1 MKNITFLLGA
11 GASYYACPV
20 WKEQAEK
27 MVQLAKKYLREK
39 SPNFSEEM
47 PADLEEYEKIIWDI
61 GYFGTKALKFGTID
75 TYAKKLYLNHSY
87 SELSRLK
94 LSVSVFFTIWQ
105 LTDDYDLKNRMN
117 KEFEEIDRRYISL
130 FASIL
135 ESEGGAKLKIKDNIK
150 FVTWNYDLQLELA
163 YKSFCHDGA
172 SWNYMFDN
180 LYFRVN
186 HLNHKPLQICHLNG
200 YHGFYK
206 SNDKE
211 TCFIDI
217 PNSKNIVEMLKEL
230 GFLPESL
237 SRRQLNL
244 SDHINYAWESNSFSN
259 KTREEAKKIF
269 VETDILIIIGYS
281 FPNFNKEIDKMLF
294 DNLRKKSVKIY
305 YQDPNANQTIIEE
318 LVGIENPIICQKEK
332 LDTFI
337 LPYEF

>member
-1 MKNITFLLGA
+1 
-11 GASYYACPV
+11 
-20 WKEQAEK
+20 
-27 MVQLAKKYLREK
+27 
-39 SPNFSEEM
+39 
-47 PADLEEYEKIIWDI
+47 
-61 GYFGTKALKFGTID
+61 
-75 TYAKKLYLNHSY
+75 
-87 SELSRLK
+87 
-94 LSVSVFFTIWQ
+94 
-105 LTDDYDLKNRMN
+105 
-117 KEFEEIDRRYISL
+117 
-130 FASIL
+130 
-135 ESEGGAKLKIKDNIK
+135 
-150 FVTWNYDLQLELA
+150 
-163 YKSFCHDGA
+163 
-172 SWNYMFDN
+172 
-180 LYFRVN
+180 
-186 HLNHKPLQICHLNG
+186 
-200 YHGFYK
+200 
-206 SNDKE
+206 
-211 TCFIDI
+211 
-217 PNSKNIVEMLKEL
+217 MLKEL